1 MNWYETAFIYISY
14 VVHFLYLITV
24 IGLSNSQTSEY
35 LHYLN
40 YFRQIYIGVTLLFV
54 FNPLR
59 KKPKFTEFH
68 RKIIFISSLF
78 LLLPP
83 VFSLI
88 KELKMVL
95 GN

>member
-1 MNWYETAFIYISY
+1 MIWYQQLFIYITY
-14 VVHFLYLITV
+14 FVYFLYIITA
-24 IGLSNSQTSEY
+24 IGLANSEIPEY

-40 YFRQIYIGVTLLFV
+40 YFRQIYIGITLLFV